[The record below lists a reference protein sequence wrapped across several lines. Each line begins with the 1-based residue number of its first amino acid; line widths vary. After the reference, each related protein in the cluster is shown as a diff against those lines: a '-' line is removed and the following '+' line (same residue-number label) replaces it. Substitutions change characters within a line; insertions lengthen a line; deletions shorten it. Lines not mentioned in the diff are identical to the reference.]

1 MYGYFRKIII
11 RDAPNFFLTSNS
23 SGAVQV
29 KHKRK
34 SLLHINCK
42 KKHLSLRGL
51 CVFDNIDIPF
61 QKGRL

>member
-29 KHKRK
+29 KYKRK

-42 KKHLSLRGL
+42 KKHIWVYVVY
-51 CVFDNIDIPF
+51 VFLTI
-61 QKGRL
+61 